1 MNKELSLV
9 PQYIIQRGSK
19 TLDNIISVLISI
31 LGLSLL
37 AQITIPLP
45 WTPVPITG
53 QTFGVILTA
62 LICGRKRAMASILSY
77 LTLGAIGLP
86 IFAMGK
92 SGLSIGPTTGYLIGM
107 AVASFCVGF
116 LSDLGWTQ
124 SWWKSY
130 LASALGSIII
140 FTFGVIGLSLFIPTK
155 ELLMAG
161 VVPFLPGDFIKTW
174 LASFTAF
181 KIHQTTTQHKRPPV
195 SPLPRS

>member
-19 TLDNIISVLISI
+19 IHDNVLSVLISV

-37 AQITIPLP
+37 AQITISLP

-53 QTFGVILTA
+53 QTFGITLTA

-86 IFAMGK
+86 IFAMGR

-107 AVASFCVGF
+107 AVATYFVGS
-116 LSDLGWTQ
+116 LSDMGWTQ
-124 SWWKSY
+124 SWRKSY

-140 FTFGVIGLSLFIPTK
+140 FTFGVIGLSLFIPSN

-161 VVPFLPGDFIKTW
+161 VIPFLPGDFLKTW

-181 KIHQTTTQHKRPPV
+181 KIHK
-195 SPLPRS
+195 SLKNKL